1 MARQDAAARI
11 QGTAR
16 RAYELRKGLDTGRE
30 TLADLKEEID
40 SLRSRRSN
48 IPRRNLEV
56 RTLVARGTGIAE
68 ADLPFAGELIRVRP
82 QERAWEPALEKL
94 LHNFALCVL
103 VPDDAYRAVNAFVKD
118 NDLRGRLVYFRVPA
132 HAGHAFER
140 DLSPQSA
147 VSKLEI
153 KPRIPQSDWLDDHLR
168 THFDYSCT
176 DDLEDFARLGRGIS
190 GTGLRPERRT
200 SQRRTTAHCPPAV
213 HSTFW
218 AGTTRRSSPPSAAR
232 AAPWSGTSTRPQHSS
247 RPLTRSATSGST

>member
-1 MARQDAAARI
+1 MC
-11 QGTAR
+11 
-16 RAYELRKGLDTGRE
+16 L
-30 TLADLKEEID
+30 
-40 SLRSRRSN
+40 SR
-48 IPRRNLEV
+48 
-56 RTLVARGTGIAE
+56 T
-68 ADLPFAGELIRVRP
+68 
-82 QERAWEPALEKL
+82 
-94 LHNFALCVL
+94 
-103 VPDDAYRAVNAFVKD
+103 DAYRAVNAFVKD
-118 NDLRGRLVYFRVPA
+118 NDLRGRDLYFRVPA

-176 DDLEDFARLGRGIS
+176 DDLEDFARLGRGITS
-190 GTGLRPERRT
+190 TGLIKNDARHEKDDRPL
-200 SQRRTTAHCPPAV
+200 PPAV
-213 HSTFW
+213 YSTFW